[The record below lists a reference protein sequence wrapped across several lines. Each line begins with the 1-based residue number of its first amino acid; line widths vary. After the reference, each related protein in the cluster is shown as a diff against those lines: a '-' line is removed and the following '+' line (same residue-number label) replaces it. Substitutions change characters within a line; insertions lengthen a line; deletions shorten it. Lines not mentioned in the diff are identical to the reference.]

1 MTGKEKSDL
10 VLRLQF
16 DFINN
21 AFCDVVT
28 KKYYRKYKDTRPFA
42 ANPDSNK
49 YKLVDSVQQAALGQG
64 VLKYTDAY
72 RYALGYVTECKAIKE
87 AISKRFKYLFV
98 DEMQDCQ
105 QIQIDLLEQLFDKNR
120 LLYSALVI
128 HTKQYMMKVGL
139 KDYGRSEGQ
148 CLLCQV

>member
-87 AISKRFKYLFV
+87 AISKRFKMLLICSDWKFKSFLSSTEICFIVSSSCVFKFETTLLILF
-98 DEMQDCQ
+98 
-105 QIQIDLLEQLFDKNR
+105 
-120 LLYSALVI
+120 
-128 HTKQYMMKVGL
+128 G
-139 KDYGRSEGQ
+139 
-148 CLLCQV
+148 